1 MHAAASAQ
9 HGDCQP
15 RGSTRQT
22 PAPGRL
28 PAQTAAHILL
38 RRGGARSGA
47 PALRRPRRPAGR
59 RQSRARQPLGYWVGR
74 APGSAPAARARAR
87 AARPRARPPWR
98 RCRGARSAGTA
109 SRSVYTRAYRSRICS
124 TSSSASA
131 WGRETVGL
139 KHPSTSSSASPGRR
153 VGALVMRHAPR
164 ARQARSSEQSRPHLA
179 PLATRGRSELC
190 PGRSDPGRARES
202 AGAARG
208 RDPSAP
214 APRRVC
220 ATRGG
225 ARQGAAA
232 GLVPQVQASSLRP
245 CGGPGVPAGG
255 GGRRART
262 RVANAVWP
270 SCQRNSRVRMKGV
283 GFLNSQRTTLVHWFR
298 RSGRSRWLRIHCAPS
313 AARQRRPARGTRSAT
328 QQP

>member
-1 MHAAASAQ
+1 M
-9 HGDCQP
+9 
-15 RGSTRQT
+15 
-22 PAPGRL
+22 AP
-28 PAQTAAHILL
+28 PTQKKKKK
-38 RRGGARSGA
+38 RRGCLCVLLFA
-47 PALRRPRRPAGR
+47 AGR
-59 RQSRARQPLGYWVGR
+59 MLHRTT
-74 APGSAPAARARAR
+74 PGAARALQT
-87 AARPRARPPWR
+87 
-98 RCRGARSAGTA
+98 GTA

-179 PLATRGRSELC
+179 PLATRGRSEPC

-245 CGGPGVPAGG
+245 CGGRRGAARAHPRGERGVALLPEELARADEGRWVLELPAHHVGPLVQAQRQVAVAPDPLRAL
-255 GGRRART
+255 GR
-262 RVANAVWP
+262 
-270 SCQRNSRVRMKGV
+270 
-283 GFLNSQRTTLVHWFR
+283 
-298 RSGRSRWLRIHCAPS
+298 PS
-313 AARQRRPARGTRSAT
+313 APARAGHPLRHTAALTTRPA
-328 QQP
+328 